1 MLTINTSKEKTSV
14 IHKYLLGSVA
24 PRPIAFASTVDKD
37 GKPNLSPFSFFNA
50 FSANPPILV
59 FSPARRVRDNTTKH
73 TFENAKETGEVVIS
87 VVTFDMA
94 QQVSLSSADFPKG
107 ISEFDKAGF
116 TPVPSEMI
124 APFRVKESPVNFEC
138 RVNDIIELGSEGGAG
153 NLIICEVLLMHINE
167 DILDGNKAIDPLK
180 IDLVSRLGGAW
191 YGRTRDNAIFEME
204 KPSDKTVIGLDQL
217 PAGIKNSEILTGRDL
232 ALLAD
237 VESIPLFEKQK
248 TFSELPEV
256 KKIAEEITDNSE
268 MMKKLHLLAK
278 EKLSNGNVE
287 EAWKVLLSI
296 ET

>member
-73 TFENAKETGEVVIS
+73 TFENAKETREVVIS

-138 RVNDIIELGSEGGAG
+138 RVNNIIELGKEGGAG
-153 NLIICEVLLMHINE
+153 NLIICEILLMHISE
-167 DILDGNKAIDPLK
+167 EILDGNNAIDPLK

-191 YGRTRDNAIFEME
+191 YGRTRDNAIFEIE
-204 KPSDKTVIGLDQL
+204 KPSDKIVIWLDQL
-217 PAGIKNSEILTGRDL
+217 PAGIKNSEVLTGRDL

-248 TFSELPEV
+248 IFAELPEV
-256 KKIAEEITDNSE
+256 KKIAEQITDNTE
-268 MMKKLHLLAK
+268 MVKKLHLLAK
-278 EKLSNGNVE
+278 EKLSNGDIE
-287 EAWKVLLSI
+287 EAWKVLSVI
-296 ET
+296 TY